1 MAYTIEQKV
10 DTKVVR
16 FDGDLSGSKEQELR
30 RLFVELRKDESVP
43 RVVADMTQVSFLDS
57 AVLGTLVW
65 GMKNLREAGGDFR
78 MFGLQEFVKDIFA
91 ITQLNQ
97 AFRIYASES
106 EALASY

>member
-1 MAYTIEQKV
+1 MGYVVEQRGE
-10 DTKVVR
+10 TKVVR

-30 RLFVELRKDESVP
+30 RMFVELRQDDTP
-43 RVVADMTQVSFLDS
+43 RVVADMTQVSFMDS

-78 MFGLQEFVKDIFA
+78 MYGLQDFVRDIFA

-97 AFRIYASES
+97 AFRIYASEG
-106 EALASY
+106 EALESF